1 MNDSA
6 DALMNAPQPASANT
20 EQQASGSSFYTAMRL
35 LPPLERT
42 AIFAVYAFC
51 REVDDIADVE
61 GIPIPQRQADLD
73 AWRADLAALYAG
85 QPPERTSYL
94 VEPVARFGL
103 RLDDFL
109 AIVDGMEMDVVETI
123 RAPAYDKLD
132 LYCER
137 VATAVGRLSVCIFG
151 MDEQPGRDLAHHL
164 GRGLQLT
171 NILRDLDE
179 DAGMGRLYMPAE
191 ALAAA
196 GIVTTEP
203 TAVVNHSNID
213 QACRWVA
220 GKAHEHYRAADAIM
234 QARPTGKLRTPRL
247 MSAVYAQ
254 ILSKMEAL
262 GWNPPR
268 TRAKVGKVQLIWTLL
283 RHGLVE

>member
-1 MNDSA
+1 
-6 DALMNAPQPASANT
+6 MNAPQTATAKT

-61 GIPIPQRQADLD
+61 GIPIPQRQAELN
-73 AWRADLAALYAG
+73 AWRDDLAALYAG
-85 QPPERTSYL
+85 NPPERTSYL

-109 AIVDGMEMDVVETI
+109 AVVDGMEMDVVETI
-123 RAPAYDKLD
+123 RAPGYDKLD

-151 MDEQPGRDLAHHL
+151 MDEQPGRNLAHHL

-196 GIVTTEP
+196 AIETTEP
-203 TAVVNHSNID
+203 MAVVNHPNID
-213 QACRWVA
+213 KACRWVA
-220 GKAHEHYRAADAIM
+220 AKAHEHYRAADAIM
-234 QARPTGKLRTPRL
+234 HARPTGKLRTPRL
-247 MSAVYAQ
+247 MSAVYGQ
-254 ILSKMEAL
+254 ILGKMESL